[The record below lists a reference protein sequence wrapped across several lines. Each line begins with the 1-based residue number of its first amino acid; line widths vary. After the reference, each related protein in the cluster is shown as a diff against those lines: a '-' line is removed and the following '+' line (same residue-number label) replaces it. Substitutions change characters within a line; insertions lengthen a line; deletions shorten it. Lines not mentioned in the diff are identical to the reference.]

1 MDEKLNLRD
10 IQPLIRDHLTV
21 AHSEETVE
29 ELVITKAELQ
39 DDRWVVSANYRIKG
53 NLGFVTFVLD
63 AKTGEVLKFSSL

>member
-21 AHSEETVE
+21 THSEETVE

-39 DDRWVVSANYRIKG
+39 DDRWVVS
-53 NLGFVTFVLD
+53 FV
-63 AKTGEVLKFSSL
+63 S